1 MYNWQPFALET
12 QSIDVHAL
20 ECVLGLDLRCQI
32 QVLVFQQCTH
42 PHTHT
47 HTHTHTYTYTH
58 THTHTVSRSTHASK
72 ETYQALSYAL
82 SVCKDPTVLNSMRF
96 VFLYEHTGQA
106 RFNTVERKIKQ
117 CINYQIIY
125 KRQSIC
131 QSYTQSS
138 NQSYNQSFDY
148 NKTFHYHCWGSF
160 QVENH

>member
-1 MYNWQPFALET
+1 MKESFSFLPIVDCSCPIQNLRCSEIVCSCERKSW
-12 QSIDVHAL
+12 
-20 ECVLGLDLRCQI
+20 LGLEKDFIKYYRETPLTN
-32 QVLVFQQCTH
+32 VLN
-42 PHTHT
+42 
-47 HTHTHTYTYTH
+47 
-58 THTHTVSRSTHASK
+58 VSRSTHAYK
-72 ETYQALSYAL
+72 IYRALSYAL

-148 NKTFHYHCWGSF
+148 NKAFHYHCWGSF
-160 QVENH
+160 QVENHYSCKK